1 MKPKPCSS
9 QSVYRI
15 VCLSENR
22 VMDLPAHLNP
32 WAVRPFSA
40 ARQVRIL
47 RKLVVTDWRLA
58 LWASCSLPSLDG
70 ADRSN
75 TPSRAG
81 AALPGAS
88 SSFCGGLCAPT
99 AFLRDST
106 HSLASR
112 WSSAHSLSIS
122 LGKTI
127 WMQNP
132 LSVHGSSFSR
142 SRSCCTAMQEA
153 REYWRTGW
161 KTVPHPSVGKAWSV
175 DVVRANVNVSQL
187 FWSISRWSTPALRM
201 PWQCCVNKGSVVG
214 LHKLW
219 AFSCSEVEM
228 SHSPSGPD
236 GEGDEEGDMGTGNL
250 VTCWSST
257 PELYWQFFCLTGLA
271 ACTFS
276 KISCLHSMA
285 SHLLNALSWRHMLS
299 KNKAWSVRW
308 SGGWGIC
315 PCWLH
320 GAGKT
325 TLWQCDRE

>member
-1 MKPKPCSS
+1 M
-9 QSVYRI
+9 
-15 VCLSENR
+15 N
-22 VMDLPAHLNP
+22 LPAHLNP

-58 LWASCSLPSLDG
+58 LWASRSLPSRDG

-81 AALPGAS
+81 AALPGS
-88 SSFCGGLCAPT
+88 LSSFCTPT

-112 WSSAHSLSIS
+112 WSSAQSLSTS

-142 SRSCCTAMQEA
+142 SWSCCTAMQDA
-153 REYWRTGW
+153 REYWSTGW
-161 KTVPHPSVGKAWSV
+161 NTVPHPSVGKAWSV
-175 DVVRANVNVSQL
+175 DDVRVKVKASQL

-214 LHKLW
+214 LRKLRDFPW
-219 AFSCSEVEM
+219 SGDCTDVEV
-228 SHSPSGPD
+228 SLSPSGPEGESD
-236 GEGDEEGDMGTGNL
+236 EGDVGTGIL
-250 VTCWSST
+250 VICWFST
-257 PELYWQFFCLTGLA
+257 PDLHWQFFCFTGLA

-276 KISCLHSMA
+276 NISRLHSMA
-285 SHLLNALSWRHMLS
+285 SHWLNALSWRHILS

-320 GAGKT
+320 GAGRT